1 MELLKE
7 KSETEKR
14 LDVIAIEQMKDLS
27 EFFEKNKNSK
37 AKLTL
42 EINDRPVTVL
52 FELGQ
57 AKELAEKFNID
68 LFPMMINQLLKEH
81 VQEAK
86 KEAETISDKP
96 TTI

>member
-7 KSETEKR
+7 KTETEKR
-14 LDVIAIEQMKDLS
+14 LDTIAIEQMKDLS

-42 EINDRPVTVL
+42 EINDKPVTVL

-57 AKELAEKFNID
+57 AQELAEKFNID

-81 VQEAK
+81 VQASK
-86 KEAETISDKP
+86 KEETIQEKP